1 MPELISILLI
11 IAGIIHLLPLSG
23 VLGAERL
30 AVLYGQSFDDPNL
43 LIMMRHRAVLFGL
56 LGTLLLAAAFIT
68 WLQPMALGA
77 GLISVS
83 SFILLAKLSPGYND
97 ALRKVV
103 IADWVALVGLLLALV
118 LLLMQQRDNLG

>member
-30 AVLYGQSFDDPNL
+30 AALYGQSFDDPNL

>member
-56 LGTLLLAAAFIT
+56 LGTLLLAAAFVT
-68 WLQPMALGA
+68 WLRPLALGA

-83 SFILLAKLSPGYND
+83 SFILLAKLSPGYNE

-103 IADWVALVGLLLALV
+103 IADWVAMVGLLLALA
-118 LLLMQQRDNLG
+118 LLLMQQRDHLG

>member
-56 LGTLLLAAAFIT
+56 LGTLLLAAAFVT
-68 WLQPMALGA
+68 WLRPLALGA
-77 GLISVS
+77 GLVSVI
-83 SFILLAKLSPGYND
+83 SFILLAKLSPGYNE

-103 IADWVALVGLLLALV
+103 IADWVALVGLLLALA
-118 LLLMQQRDNLG
+118 LLLLQQRDNLG

>member
-1 MPELISILLI
+1 
-11 IAGIIHLLPLSG
+11 
-23 VLGAERL
+23 
-30 AVLYGQSFDDPNL
+30 
-43 LIMMRHRAVLFGL
+43 MMRHRAVLFGL